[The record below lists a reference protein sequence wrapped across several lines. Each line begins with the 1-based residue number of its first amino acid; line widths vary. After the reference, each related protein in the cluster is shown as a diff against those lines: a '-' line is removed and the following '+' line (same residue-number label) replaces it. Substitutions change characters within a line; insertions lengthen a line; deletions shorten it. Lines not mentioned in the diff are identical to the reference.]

1 MLNAHR
7 GPLRAA
13 GIEGSIRSVFHGPHS
28 PQTQQEVVAGDQRQ
42 IHDLSR
48 RRGIASA
55 GGQHALVGL
64 DRGLSEQIASAVP
77 PYNAHSR
84 YLSPHS

>member
-7 GPLRAA
+7 GALRAA
-13 GIEGSIRSVFHGPHS
+13 GFEGSIRSVFHGPHS

-48 RRGIASA
+48 RRGTPSA
-55 GGQHALVGL
+55 GRQHALVGL
-64 DRGLSEQIASAVP
+64 DRGLSEQIGWH
-77 PYNAHSR
+77 NA
-84 YLSPHS
+84 LDGIMPHTA